1 MRVAFALLPVAA
13 LLLLVTIAVA
23 ESSGVALVG
32 AMPTAN
38 LAEAAAT
45 GEAATVVRL
54 VGEGQSPRSVI
65 AARPE
70 VTGLARVTAVEA
82 AVLAGDAG
90 MVQLLDRLGAI
101 VGDDRPSI
109 ACLARDLEEAP
120 IADYLMPGGL
130 SCESGA
136 AVAALRSRPQ

>member
-1 MRVAFALLPVAA
+1 MRVGLALLPVSA
-13 LLLLVTIAVA
+13 LLVLVTIAVA

-32 AMPTAN
+32 AVPTEN

-54 VGEGQSPRSVI
+54 VGAGQNPRGVI
-65 AARPE
+65 AARPG
-70 VTGLARVTAVEA
+70 VTGLALVTPVEA

-101 VGDDRPSI
+101 VGDDRLKV
-109 ACLARDLEEAP
+109 ACLARDLDEAP
-120 IADYLMPGGL
+120 IAEFLVPSGL
-130 SCESGA
+130 SCEPGA
-136 AVAALRSRPQ
+136 AVAALRSRQP